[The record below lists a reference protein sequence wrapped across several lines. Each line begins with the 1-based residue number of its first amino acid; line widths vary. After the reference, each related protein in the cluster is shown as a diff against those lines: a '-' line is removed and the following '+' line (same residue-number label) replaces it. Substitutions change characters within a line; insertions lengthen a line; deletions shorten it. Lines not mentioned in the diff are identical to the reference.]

1 MTSVS
6 ASARVPLRS
15 SRTDAGDVL
24 EYEHGRCLQRVE
36 PRRPERK
43 HAPGDPCSKFDD
55 TSHGVCAS
63 VENIEV
69 VLYHWVLLGAP
80 AAAE

>member
-1 MTSVS
+1 
-6 ASARVPLRS
+6 
-15 SRTDAGDVL
+15 
-24 EYEHGRCLQRVE
+24 
-36 PRRPERK
+36 
-43 HAPGDPCSKFDD
+43 
-55 TSHGVCAS
+55 VCAS